1 MPRLQRGTTGRLL
14 TTLSWKHAADERW
27 HHLSPTAH
35 RVCVCSCSS
44 STVTATATF
53 VQLTKG
59 PAHLPQVHAGSPDQ
73 NACDHISSSQNK
85 AGKEAGNPTGFFRKK
100 RCRSCIQ
107 SAPFLPSVVVVVVT
121 LLSVFSFYCSVA
133 PLQLLQFSVLLAG
146 AGSSC
151 KSRSPAF
158 WKFLVLGP
166 RCITEIS
173 ES

>member
-107 SAPFLPSVVVVVVT
+107 SAPFLPSVVVVVT
-121 LLSVFSFYCSVA
+121 LLSVLSFHCSVA
-133 PLQLLQFSVLLAG
+133 PHSPFKLLQFSVLQAG
-146 AGSSC
+146 AGSSLC
-151 KSRSPAF
+151 AHAKVGVQLSGS
-158 WKFLVLGP
+158 FLY
-166 RCITEIS
+166 
-173 ES
+173 